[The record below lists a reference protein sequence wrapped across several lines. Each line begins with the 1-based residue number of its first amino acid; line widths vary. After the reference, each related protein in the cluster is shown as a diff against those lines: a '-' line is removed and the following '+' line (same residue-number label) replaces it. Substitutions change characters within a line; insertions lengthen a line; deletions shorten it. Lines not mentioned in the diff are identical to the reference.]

1 MSIRR
6 IYRVTSCEKA
16 ENRGAQLRVLH
27 CRLQVSVAAALVS
40 RLAATAS
47 VDASFKARVTPQ
59 GHYVIGVDWKR
70 NEHMPVS
77 GRAGCVGAAPGT
89 AY

>member
-1 MSIRR
+1 M
-6 IYRVTSCEKA
+6 
-16 ENRGAQLRVLH
+16 
-27 CRLQVSVAAALVS
+27 AAALES

-47 VDASFKARVTPQ
+47 IEALFKARVTPQ

-77 GRAGCVGAAPGT
+77 GWAGCVGAAPG
-89 AY
+89 AAS